1 MNARAILAA
10 AILGAAAGCAPSA
23 GGLLT
28 PASTRIVW
36 PEPPDSARIRL
47 LGEIRSGPALQPKK
61 GFGEFWNEVL
71 FSPREPRRL
80 ITPYAVAVHADGNRI
95 AIADTNGACVH
106 LLDLDR
112 QTYAFRETC
121 GAATDRL
128 ECPIGVAWAGD
139 TLCVADSQRHAL
151 AIFDAQG
158 RGRWAGR
165 EALRRPAGLA
175 YCPANGFF
183 YVSDAGAN
191 AVAAFDRGGRLVFQF
206 GSRGAGPGQFN
217 VPAQVACGP
226 DGALA
231 VADSLNFR
239 IQRFAADGSFV
250 GMFGRKGDAAGDFAL
265 PKAVAFDPDGHLWV
279 VDAQFENV
287 QGFTPEGRLLLA
299 FGQEGQKPGEFWLPA
314 GICIDGKRRMWI
326 ADSYNRRVQVFELL
340 PS

>member
-1 MNARAILAA
+1 MSGRLVVAVAL
-10 AILGAAAGCAPSA
+10 LGAASGCAQSA
-23 GGLLT
+23 GELLT
-28 PASTRIVW
+28 PAASPMVW
-36 PEPPDSARIRL
+36 PKEPDTARIRL
-47 LGEIRSGPALQPKK
+47 VGEVRSGPALQPKK
-61 GFGEFWNEVL
+61 GFGEFWNELL
-71 FSPREPRRL
+71 FGPREPRRL
-80 ITPYAVAVHADGNRI
+80 VNPYAVAVHADDNRV
-95 AIADTNGACVH
+95 AIADTNGGCVH
-106 LLDLDR
+106 LLDLGR
-112 QTYAFRETC
+112 RTYAFLDEC
-121 GAATDRL
+121 GAPPARL
-128 ECPIGVAWAGD
+128 ECPAGLAWAGA
-139 TLCVADSQRHAL
+139 TLCVADARWHAL
-151 AIFDAQG
+151 AMFDAQG

-165 EALRRPAGLA
+165 EALRRPAGVA
-175 YCPANGFF
+175 YCPANGFV

-191 AVAAFDRGGRLVFQF
+191 AVVVFDRSGQLVFQS

-217 VPAQVACGP
+217 APAQVACGP

-265 PKAVAFDPDGHLWV
+265 PKGVAFDPEGRLWV

-287 QGFTPEGRLLLA
+287 QGFTPEGQLLMA

-314 GICIDGKRRMWI
+314 GIWIDGKRRMWV

>member
-1 MNARAILAA
+1 MVSFLVAVAA
-10 AILGAAAGCAPSA
+10 WGVSGCAQSA
-23 GGLLT
+23 GRLLT
-28 PASTRIVW
+28 PAASPMVW
-36 PEPPDSARIRL
+36 PKEPDPARIRL
-47 LGEIRSGPALQPKK
+47 LGEIRSGPLLQPKK
-61 GFGEFWNEVL
+61 GLGEFWDEVL
-71 FSPREPRRL
+71 FGSREPRRL
-80 ITPYAVAVHADGNRI
+80 ISPYAVAVHADGERV

-106 LLDLDR
+106 LLDLGR
-112 QTYAFRETC
+112 QAYAFREAC

-139 TLCVADSQRHAL
+139 ALCVADSQRHAL

-158 RGRWAGR
+158 RGRWVGR
-165 EALRRPAGLA
+165 DALRRPAGLA

-191 AVAAFDRGGRLVFQF
+191 AVVAFDDSGRFVFQF

-217 VPAQVACGP
+217 VPAQVACGR
-226 DGALA
+226 DGELA

-239 IQRFAADGSFV
+239 IQRFAPDGSFV

-265 PKAVAFDPDGHLWV
+265 PKGVAFDAEGHLWV

-299 FGQEGQKPGEFWLPA
+299 FGQEGRKPGEFWLPA